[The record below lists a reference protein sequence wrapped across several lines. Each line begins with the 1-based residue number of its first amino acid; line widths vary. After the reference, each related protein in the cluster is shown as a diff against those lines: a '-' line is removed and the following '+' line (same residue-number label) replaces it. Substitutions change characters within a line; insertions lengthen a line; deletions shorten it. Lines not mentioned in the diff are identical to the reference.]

1 MILVAI
7 KTASAALSPTPP
19 LKKAR
24 SARTTQHQP
33 TPDRNI
39 GERPLR
45 AARSGHSHR
54 GRRGHRAAADLGRR
68 GRSDDGNVEHLSRS
82 NQGTALFR
90 RNCLSSDP
98 TPKANLAS
106 SSTSRSAQS
115 SGRREIERHRMPISV
130 GRSRGLR
137 TCASCS
143 RPAAR

>member
-45 AARSGHSHR
+45 ADFVAKVGCWRWAVGHF
-54 GRRGHRAAADLGRR
+54 
-68 GRSDDGNVEHLSRS
+68 V
-82 NQGTALFR
+82 
-90 RNCLSSDP
+90 
-98 TPKANLAS
+98 
-106 SSTSRSAQS
+106 
-115 SGRREIERHRMPISV
+115 RERPILI
-130 GRSRGLR
+130 R
-137 TCASCS
+137 
-143 RPAAR
+143 

>member
-45 AARSGHSHR
+45 ATSGHSYTDWTR
-54 GRRGHRAAADLGRR
+54 GPANQRRGFAVLDPRTPTNPLPGAISAFDHR
-68 GRSDDGNVEHLSRS
+68 
-82 NQGTALFR
+82 T
-90 RNCLSSDP
+90 
-98 TPKANLAS
+98 
-106 SSTSRSAQS
+106 
-115 SGRREIERHRMPISV
+115 
-130 GRSRGLR
+130 
-137 TCASCS
+137 
-143 RPAAR
+143 

>member
-45 AARSGHSHR
+45 ASSSHS
-54 GRRGHRAAADLGRR
+54 LI
-68 GRSDDGNVEHLSRS
+68 ECY
-82 NQGTALFR
+82 GTW
-90 RNCLSSDP
+90 
-98 TPKANLAS
+98 LAS
-106 SSTSRSAQS
+106 SATRQKNNY
-115 SGRREIERHRMPISV
+115 EQFPLQQ
-130 GRSRGLR
+130 LR
-137 TCASCS
+137 V
-143 RPAAR
+143 

>member
-45 AARSGHSHR
+45 ANTGHSQT
-54 GRRGHRAAADLGRR
+54 DKCLCE
-68 GRSDDGNVEHLSRS
+68 VLSV
-82 NQGTALFR
+82 N
-90 RNCLSSDP
+90 
-98 TPKANLAS
+98 
-106 SSTSRSAQS
+106 
-115 SGRREIERHRMPISV
+115 E
-130 GRSRGLR
+130 
-137 TCASCS
+137 
-143 RPAAR
+143 

>member
-45 AARSGHSHR
+45 ATSGHSR
-54 GRRGHRAAADLGRR
+54 
-68 GRSDDGNVEHLSRS
+68 
-82 NQGTALFR
+82 
-90 RNCLSSDP
+90 
-98 TPKANLAS
+98 
-106 SSTSRSAQS
+106 
-115 SGRREIERHRMPISV
+115 IERWNRFIT
-130 GRSRGLR
+130 G
-137 TCASCS
+137 AEF
-143 RPAAR
+143 

>member
-45 AARSGHSHR
+45 A
-54 GRRGHRAAADLGRR
+54 
-68 GRSDDGNVEHLSRS
+68 
-82 NQGTALFR
+82 
-90 RNCLSSDP
+90 
-98 TPKANLAS
+98 K
-106 SSTSRSAQS
+106 
-115 SGRREIERHRMPISV
+115 SGR
-130 GRSRGLR
+130 
-137 TCASCS
+137 
-143 RPAAR
+143 

>member
-45 AARSGHSHR
+45 ARSG
-54 GRRGHRAAADLGRR
+54 
-68 GRSDDGNVEHLSRS
+68 LSRDV
-82 NQGTALFR
+82 QEVVLKGALLGCDR
-90 RNCLSSDP
+90 
-98 TPKANLAS
+98 
-106 SSTSRSAQS
+106 
-115 SGRREIERHRMPISV
+115 GV
-130 GRSRGLR
+130 GD
-137 TCASCS
+137 ADDDVV
-143 RPAAR
+143 